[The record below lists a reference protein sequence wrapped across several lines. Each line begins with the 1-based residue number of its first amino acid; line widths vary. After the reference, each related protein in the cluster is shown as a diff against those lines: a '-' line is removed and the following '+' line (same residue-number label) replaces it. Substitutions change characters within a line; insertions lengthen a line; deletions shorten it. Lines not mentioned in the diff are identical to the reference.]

1 MFDITITRGTIY
13 DGKGGSPF
21 QGDVAIR
28 GDRIAA
34 VSQSLEAGQR
44 IVDASGKIVCPGFID
59 IHSHSDFSAVFNPN
73 LESKIRQG
81 VTTELVGNCGFSAT
95 PILDAQHRADLARKY
110 DDSGIEI
117 TWSWPEDYFAT
128 LEQNGISLN
137 IAVLAGHGNIR
148 TSVMGRSAEEPTRDQ
163 MRAMTRIA
171 QRCLREGAF
180 GISTGLIYPPG
191 TFSTTEEIVELLS
204 SVRECG
210 RLYTTHMRNEGD
222 RLVQAVKEAVKC
234 ARDAGVRLQISHL
247 KAAGKANWGRIDGAF
262 EAIESARQDGLDV
275 TCDRY
280 PYTAASTGL
289 DSILPKWAYEGGDD
303 SEMARLADASTR
315 AKMAREIRAA
325 DPDHDLWSRVIVSYA
340 GAEDLKSCEGKSLA
354 KIAEERKK
362 DCCEVLFDI
371 LLKDQ
376 LRTEMVSMSMCEEN
390 LERVLRK
397 PYVMIGSDA
406 AAKADY
412 GVLSVGKPH
421 PRAYGTFP
429 RVLARYVRDGMLGM
443 SEAIAKMTSMPA
455 EKIGLK
461 HRGTLAQG
469 AYADLVIFD
478 PDRISDTA
486 TYSDP
491 HRYPDGID
499 LVIVNGKVAVEKGRF
514 SGVLNGRVLRPED

>member
-1 MFDITITRGTIY
+1 MFDITITGGTIY

-21 QGDVAIR
+21 QGDVGIR

-34 VSQSLEAGQR
+34 VGESLSPGDKIIE
-44 IVDASGKIVCPGFID
+44 ASGKIVCPGFID
-59 IHSHSDFSAVFNPN
+59 IHSHSDFSAVINPN

-95 PILDAQHRADLARKY
+95 PILDAQHRADLSRKY

-117 TWSWPEDYFAT
+117 TWSWPEEYFAT

-137 IAVLAGHGNIR
+137 IAALAGLGNIR
-148 TSVMGRSAEEPTRDQ
+148 TSVMGRSAAEPSPDQ
-163 MRAMTRIA
+163 MRAMSKIA
-171 QRCLREGAF
+171 RRCLREGVF

-191 TFSTTEEIVELLS
+191 TFSTAEEIVELLS
-204 SVRECG
+204 PVRECR

-222 RLVQAVKEAVKC
+222 HLVQAVHEAVNC
-234 ARDAGVRLQISHL
+234 ARQAGVRLQISHL

-262 EAIESARQDGLDV
+262 EVIESARQDGLDV

-280 PYTAASTGL
+280 PYTAASTSL

-303 SEMARLADASTR
+303 SEMARLADAGAR
-315 AKMAREIRAA
+315 AKMAREIREA

-340 GAEDLKSCEGKSLA
+340 WAEDLKSCEGKSLA
-354 KIAEERKK
+354 EIAEERKG

-412 GVLSVGKPH
+412 GALSVGKPH

-429 RVLARYVRDGMLGM
+429 RVLSRYVRDGMLEM

-455 EKIGLK
+455 QKIGLT
-461 HRGTLAQG
+461 HRGTFTQD
-469 AYADLVIFD
+469 AYADLVVFD
-478 PDRISDTA
+478 PERITDAA

-491 HRYPDGID
+491 HRYSDGID
-499 LVIVNGKVAVEKGRF
+499 LVIVNGKVAMERGKF
-514 SGVLNGRVLRPED
+514 SGVLNGRVLRPEG